1 MESNNTIDKLKL
13 KNGELIAAN
22 TNLINS
28 ILDLQEKNEI
38 NTISYL
44 NESDYQSQILNLDNT
59 IKSLKDEN
67 DNLQNQINN
76 LSYYIDNVEYD
87 IMQELSKDINI
98 DNNENNYHENDL
110 RQFFIINVLP
120 SLIKKENEKKKN
132 KFLLEKL
139 MLLIKEKNYYNP
151 IKN

>member
-28 ILDLQEKNEI
+28 ILELQEKNEI
-38 NTISYL
+38 NKISYL
-44 NESDYQSQILNLDNT
+44 NESDYQTQILNLNNT

-98 DNNENNYHENDL
+98 DNNENNYHEDNL

-139 MLLIKEKNYYNP
+139 MLLIKEKNLL
-151 IKN
+151 

>member
-44 NESDYQSQILNLDNT
+44 NESDYQTQILNLDNT

-98 DNNENNYHENDL
+98 DNNENNYHEDNL

-139 MLLIKEKNYYNP
+139 MLLIKEKNLL
-151 IKN
+151 

>member
-87 IMQELSKDINI
+87 IMQELNKDINI
-98 DNNENNYHENDL
+98 DNNENNYHEDDL

-139 MLLIKEKNYYNP
+139 MLLIKEKNLL
-151 IKN
+151 

>member
-13 KNGELIAAN
+13 KNGELIVAN

-38 NTISYL
+38 NDISYL
-44 NESDYQSQILNLDNT
+44 NDSDYQTQILNFDNN

-67 DNLQNQINN
+67 DNLQTQINN
-76 LSYYIDNVEYD
+76 LSYYIDNLEYD
-87 IMQELSKDINI
+87 IMKELNKDITINTK
-98 DNNENNYHENDL
+98 DDNYHDDDL
-110 RQFFIINVLP
+110 KQFFIIHILP
-120 SLIKKENEKKKN
+120 SIIKKEKEKNKN

-139 MLLIKEKNYYNP
+139 MLLIKEQNLL
-151 IKN
+151 